1 MFQAV
6 AQHQPKILESIVKL
20 VPMKRIARP
29 DEPAEAIV
37 FLASDSASYIT
48 GQTLSVNGGL
58 NML

>member
-6 AQHQPKILESIVKL
+6 ARHQPKILESIVKL